1 MNRSAASSL
10 LAAFAV
16 LAACSH
22 THTVVVPVP
31 PRVDLRG
38 YNSIGIVEFDSNTE
52 RSLSAR
58 ATRQFQE
65 QIQSA
70 QPGTRFIELGERQ
83 ALLASLGAKQLDVP
97 TLRKLGQQY
106 GVAAVFLGDIAYS
119 EPRVDLKISDIARME
134 GGVRAEIRGDL
145 SARRFETASGASVWS
160 SSGWA
165 RRQLGAVSVSEQGV
179 SGGMRNANP
188 REEMVPTLVYE
199 ITHDFRPS
207 SVRQPA
213 PR

>member
-1 MNRSAASSL
+1 MNRFAAISL
-10 LAAFAV
+10 LVGFM
-16 LAACSH
+16 LFAACS
-22 THTVVVPVP
+22 HTVVVPVA

-38 YNSIGIVEFDSNTE
+38 YSSIGIVEFDSNSE
-52 RSLSAR
+52 RALSAR

-65 QIQSA
+65 QIQAA
-70 QPGTRFIELGERQ
+70 QPGTRFIELGDRQ
-83 ALLASLGAKQLDVP
+83 ALLASLGAKQLDAP
-97 TLRKLGQQY
+97 TLGRIGQQY

-119 EPRVDLKISDIARME
+119 EPRVDVKISDISRME

-145 SARRFETASGASVWS
+145 SARLFETATGASVWS
-160 SSGWA
+160 NSGWA

-213 PR
+213 R

>member
-1 MNRSAASSL
+1 MTRFAGFTL
-10 LAAFAV
+10 LVTFV
-16 LAACSH
+16 LLAACSH
-22 THTVVVPVP
+22 TRTVVVPMP

-38 YNSIGIVEFDSNTE
+38 YSGIGIVEFDTNAE
-52 RSLSAR
+52 RSINTR

-83 ALLASLGAKQLDVP
+83 ALLASLGARQLDAP
-97 TLRKLGQQY
+97 ALRKIGQRY

-119 EPRVDLKISDIARME
+119 EPRVDVKISDIARME
-134 GGVRAEIRGDL
+134 GGVRAELRGDL
-145 SARRFETASGASVWS
+145 SARLLETASGASVWS
-160 SSGWA
+160 SSSWA
-165 RRQLGAVSVSEQGV
+165 RRQLGAVSVSEQGI

-188 REEMVPTLVYE
+188 RDEMVPALIYE
-199 ITHDFRPS
+199 VTHDFRAT

-213 PR
+213 P

>member
-1 MNRSAASSL
+1 MNRFAAISL
-10 LAAFAV
+10 LVGFAL
-16 LAACSH
+16 LAACS
-22 THTVVVPVP
+22 HTVVVPVP

-38 YNSIGIVEFDSNTE
+38 YSSIGIVEFDSNSE
-52 RSLSAR
+52 RAISAR
-58 ATRQFQE
+58 ATRQLQE
-65 QIQSA
+65 QIQAA

-83 ALLASLGAKQLDVP
+83 ALLASLGAKQLDAP
-97 TLRKLGQQY
+97 TLRRIGQQY

-119 EPRVDLKISDIARME
+119 EPRVDVKISDIARME
-134 GGVRAEIRGDL
+134 GGMRAEIRGDM
-145 SARRFETASGASVWS
+145 SARLFETATGASVWS
-160 SSGWA
+160 SSSWA

-179 SGGMRNANP
+179 SGGLRNANP

-213 PR
+213 R

>member
-1 MNRSAASSL
+1 MNRFAAISL
-10 LAAFAV
+10 LVGFAH
-16 LAACSH
+16 LAACS
-22 THTVVVPVP
+22 HTVVVPVP

-38 YNSIGIVEFDSNTE
+38 YSSIGIVEFDSNSE
-52 RSLSAR
+52 RAISAR

-65 QIQSA
+65 QIQAA

-83 ALLASLGAKQLDVP
+83 ALLASLGAKQLDAP
-97 TLRKLGQQY
+97 TLRRIGQQY

-119 EPRVDLKISDIARME
+119 EPRVDVKISDIAKME
-134 GGVRAEIRGDL
+134 GGVRAEIRGDM
-145 SARRFETASGASVWS
+145 SARLFETATGASVWS
-160 SSGWA
+160 NSGWA

-179 SGGMRNANP
+179 SGGLRNANP

-199 ITHDFRPS
+199 ITYDFRPS

-213 PR
+213 R